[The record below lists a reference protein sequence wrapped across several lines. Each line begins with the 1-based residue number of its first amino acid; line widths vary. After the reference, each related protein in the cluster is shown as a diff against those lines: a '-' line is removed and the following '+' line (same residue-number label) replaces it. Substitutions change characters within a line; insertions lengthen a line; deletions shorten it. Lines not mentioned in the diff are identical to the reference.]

1 MSVSIGVT
9 LEPDVWITCHDY
21 SAKGGAPILS
31 AYSGGQSLMVYTAHD
46 APAQVQIEVARRYA
60 DAAAR
65 FLALTET
72 WAAANTVS
80 LIKAA

>member
-1 MSVSIGVT
+1 MSASIGVD
-9 LEPDVWITCHDY
+9 LEPDAWITCHDY
-21 SAKGGAPILS
+21 GTNRPPILAVHGPS
-31 AYSGGQSLMVYTAHD
+31 QSLTLHAWVNAS
-46 APAQVQIEVARRYA
+46 AQGQIEVARRLA